1 MTSYSR
7 RQSAILRECMIDL
20 YRDETRSSSDVVK
33 VGNAHRS
40 SNKIVC
46 LDTGV

>member
-1 MTSYSR
+1 MTPYSR
-7 RQSAILRECMIDL
+7 CQSAILRECMIDL
-20 YRDETRSSSDVVK
+20 YRDETRSCCDFVK

-46 LDTGV
+46 LDTGG